1 MQYRKTGTYILRG
14 VDKIMQI
21 TDENLNTI
29 MIMKASPYIK
39 PSLKKALELEMRL
52 SHIQETLDVWIKL
65 QRMWLYLE
73 PIFTSEDFKRKMV
86 AEKAKFDVVDKHWRT
101 TMNNLYKEVLIYL
114 FLLLVIYRL
123 VIIVI

>member
-86 AEKAKFDVVDKHWRT
+86 AEKAKFDVVDKHWRL
-101 TMNNLYKEVLIYL
+101 TMNNLYKEVILM
-114 FLLLVIYRL
+114 LLKPL
-123 VIIVI
+123 